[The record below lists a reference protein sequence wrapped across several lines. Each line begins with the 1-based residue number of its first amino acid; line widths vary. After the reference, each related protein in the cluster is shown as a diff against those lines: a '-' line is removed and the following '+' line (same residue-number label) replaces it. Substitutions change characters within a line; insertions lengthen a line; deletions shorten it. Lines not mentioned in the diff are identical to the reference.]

1 MAQRRGHVRTRWGYW
16 CWGDNSKGRR
26 VALGH
31 FPTEAEAYERG
42 ATAYPATFKVYM
54 LDTINLVAA
63 KQKLKAKDLEEG
75 RNIDMAMRHASQ
87 QLP

>member
-1 MAQRRGHVRTRWGYW
+1 
-16 CWGDNSKGRR
+16 
-26 VALGH
+26 
-31 FPTEAEAYERG
+31 
-42 ATAYPATFKVYM
+42 M